1 MPTLLIDRDAGS
13 VLCMSIS
20 ITVVWTHINELFCV
34 LDFDFNIH
42 HIITALDLKRA
53 GLPSQRV

>member
-1 MPTLLIDRDAGS
+1 MLGVYNSS
-13 VLCMSIS
+13 VLASP
-20 ITVVWTHINELFCV
+20 VWTHINELFCV